1 MKALRQVYLTAFIL
15 AALFISCNKT
25 ETTVADSPHVREM
38 KSAEKAILASSNQF
52 CFDYFAKLSQEEA
65 GANAMFSPYSAHA
78 ALSMLIH
85 GASGTTKQE
94 IKDALRISA
103 QSDEDVKVAF
113 KSLKEYLLQVDKSV
127 NLNIAN
133 SIWSRQELTVKPS
146 FNNTM
151 TEFYQAQIKPLDFA
165 NPLSVKT
172 INSWVND
179 QTAGRI
185 PTIIDKLNPEDV
197 MVLLNAVY
205 FKSDWKTKFD
215 ASKTAKASFTK
226 DDKSII
232 QVDMMQSD
240 KMEAWLHYDA
250 EYQMVDIPFGNGGYS
265 YTVIMPQGSK
275 TLDDMVVGF
284 TNEKWQALLAQ
295 EKGSSKA
302 NEQIRL
308 KMPKFKFAYE
318 KSMVKT
324 LQMMGMNKAFT
335 DAAELSELFVEP
347 LSLIVSNVKQKAYI
361 QVDEQGG
368 EAAAVTSI
376 TVGTTSVGIDY
387 ITVDRPFLF
396 LIREKNSNTILFI
409 GKVHQPQF

>member
-1 MKALRQVYLTAFIL
+1 M
-15 AALFISCNKT
+15 
-25 ETTVADSPHVREM
+25 
-38 KSAEKAILASSNQF
+38 
-52 CFDYFAKLSQEEA
+52 
-65 GANAMFSPYSAHA
+65 
-78 ALSMLIH
+78 
-85 GASGTTKQE
+85 
-94 IKDALRISA
+94 
-103 QSDEDVKVAF
+103 
-113 KSLKEYLLQVDKSV
+113 
-127 NLNIAN
+127 
-133 SIWSRQELTVKPS
+133 
-146 FNNTM
+146 
-151 TEFYQAQIKPLDFA
+151 
-165 NPLSVKT
+165 
-172 INSWVND
+172 
-179 QTAGRI
+179 
-185 PTIIDKLNPEDV
+185 
-197 MVLLNAVY
+197 
-205 FKSDWKTKFD
+205 
-215 ASKTAKASFTK
+215 
-226 DDKSII
+226 
-232 QVDMMQSD
+232 
-240 KMEAWLHYDA
+240 HYDA